1 MRALTPEEA
10 ARMTPEERSNYGRM
24 RLHWMGRPRGI
35 YAERRRGSGSAGASP
50 CRVKPDIMAAIETTI
65 VGRDKI
71 IGRPAFSMPPKAKLS
86 QGDFFTAPKSDP
98 VKAAAALAELRKFKE
113 QLT

>member
-1 MRALTPEEA
+1 
-10 ARMTPEERSNYGRM
+10 
-24 RLHWMGRPRGI
+24 
-35 YAERRRGSGSAGASP
+35 
-50 CRVKPDIMAAIETTI
+50 
-65 VGRDKI
+65 
-71 IGRPAFSMPPKAKLS
+71 MPPKAKLS